1 MTDEQEVSSDAGP
14 ETEFETP
21 SDESTAPEPETDP
34 DEGPKTI
41 SALESSEGDAMTNKA
56 KPAPKLNDDQVS
68 GEIVNDSLGTVD
80 QADTTDTDPK
90 DDPETRDKGVEG
102 AKKRTED

>member
-1 MTDEQEVSSDAGP
+1 
-14 ETEFETP
+14 
-21 SDESTAPEPETDP
+21 
-34 DEGPKTI
+34 
-41 SALESSEGDAMTNKA
+41 
-56 KPAPKLNDDQVS
+56 LNDDQVS

-90 DDPETRDKGVEG
+90 NDPETREKGVEG